1 MSQNQERQPN
11 IKGDILLRVRVLY
24 YLFFALGILILG
36 RIVWIQF
43 FSEEIA
49 TNSVRIEEKIFREGD
64 VMARRGNIYARN
76 GEPLATSI
84 FRYRVR
90 FDMAAEGFDSLRLF
104 KREAD
109 SLAELLSLHFGDR
122 SKQEY
127 FDLMMGEHTKRYKLS
142 PRGDSTY
149 YRSSTELGRWW
160 DRVWN
165 REKITRKLYDTL
177 RDTRPVAI
185 FPRDVDYAEWRKL
198 RTYPIL
204 NWSLG
209 WVYRDSM
216 VDRRVYPHGD
226 LAARTITN
234 AGSFGI
240 EDIYSQ
246 ALAGQGGKEKRQRI
260 AHGFSVRV
268 PNWEGSVEAVDGAD
282 IYTTIDLDI
291 QDVADKALRRQ
302 LDSQRAFWGTTV
314 VMECQTGDILAM
326 ANLGRKED
334 GSYAELENYALHHRA
349 EPGST
354 FKLASTLALIE
365 DCNFDLAKT
374 YDTEDGKTVNIG
386 GADVRDSH
394 EGGHVETLKSA
405 FAESYNVWFVKAIY
419 EAYKDNP
426 KRFTDFLRR
435 LHLGEVAGLEE
446 YGHRAPYL
454 PEPGKKGWWGVT
466 LQNLA
471 YGYGLELTPMHVLT
485 LYNMVANNGVMVAPR
500 LVSRIEREGEIVE
513 QIPVRV
519 LADSVCSQSTLKIV
533 RELLEEVAI
542 SGTASYYFK
551 DRSRFSVGAK
561 TGTATYA
568 QSGITYDDRYY
579 LGSMVTYL
587 PAERPRYI
595 FITSMLTQKGRGS
608 SYYGAT
614 LAGPVQKQVATY
626 LSTLLDEEREQISE
640 PGTKRP
646 QRVKGGDAE
655 SMLKVADHYQIGF
668 DSPTKRGWVT
678 SCCDSLQTT
687 YQQIDTESGVVPN
700 VVGMGL
706 KDALY
711 LLESSGLKVRFEG
724 AGSVVSQH
732 PEAGAKLSKGG
743 VAYLK
748 LKN

>member
-1 MSQNQERQPN
+1 MSENQGNRPN
-11 IKGDILLRVRVLY
+11 IKGDILLRVKVLY
-24 YLFFALGILILG
+24 YLFFALGLLILT
-36 RIVWIQF
+36 RLVWIQF

-49 TNSVRIEEKIFREGD
+49 QNSSRIEEKIFREVD
-64 VMARRGNIYARN
+64 VMAHRGNIYARN

-104 KREAD
+104 QREAD

-122 SKQEY
+122 SKKEY
-127 FDLMMGEHTKRYKLS
+127 LELLSEEHSKRYKLTE
-142 PRGDSTY
+142 RGDTSY
-149 YRSSTELGRWW
+149 YRSSTKLGRWW

-165 REKITRKLYDTL
+165 REKISHKLYDTL

-198 RTYPIL
+198 RTFPIL

-226 LAARTITN
+226 LALMAISN
-234 AGSFGI
+234 AGTFGV
-240 EDIYSQ
+240 EDVYREELS
-246 ALAGQGGKEKRQRI
+246 GRGGREKRQRI

-268 PNWEGSVEAVDGAD
+268 PGWEGSVEAMNGAD
-282 IYTTIDLDI
+282 VYTTIDLDI

-302 LDSQRAFWGTTV
+302 LDSQKAFWGTTV
-314 VMECQTGDILAM
+314 VMECKTGDILAM
-326 ANLGRKED
+326 ANLGRKPNGEY
-334 GSYAELENYALHHRA
+334 GEIENYAMHHRA

-354 FKLASTLALIE
+354 FKLASTLALLE
-365 DCNFDLAKT
+365 DCNFDLNKT
-374 YDTEDGKTVNIG
+374 YDTENGKTVEIG
-386 GADVRDSH
+386 GAKVRDSH
-394 EGGHVETLKSA
+394 AGGHEETLKSA

-446 YGHRAPYL
+446 FGHRAPYL

-485 LYNMVANNGVMVAPR
+485 LYNMVANDGVMVAPR
-500 LVSRIEREGEIVE
+500 LVTRIEREGEVLE

-519 LADSVCSQSTLKIV
+519 LADSVCSERTLSTT
-533 RELLEEVAI
+533 REFLEEVAI
-542 SGTASYYFK
+542 SGTGSSYFG
-551 DRSRFSVGAK
+551 DRSRYSVGAK

-568 QSGITYDDRYY
+568 QNGVVYDDRYY

-587 PAERPRYI
+587 PAEAPRYI
-595 FITSMLTQKGRGS
+595 FITSILTQKGRGT
-608 SYYGAT
+608 SYYGAH
-614 LAGPVQKQVATY
+614 LAGPVQRQVATY
-626 LSTLLDEEREQISE
+626 LSTLIDDNREQISGKGDMKPE
-640 PGTKRP
+640 RF
-646 QRVKGGDAE
+646 KGGDGE
-655 SMLKVADHYQIGF
+655 SMARIADNYGVELAL
-668 DSPTKRGWVT
+668 PTKSGWIAIEK
-678 SCCDSLQTT
+678 DSLLRGYVEFNSSIGQ
-687 YQQIDTESGVVPN
+687 VPN

-706 KDALY
+706 KDAIY
-711 LLESSGLKVRFEG
+711 LLESRGFRVRFEG
-724 AGSVVSQH
+724 VGSVVSQE
-732 PEAGAKLSKGG
+732 PLAGSSSER
-743 VAYLK
+743 VEEVVLK